1 MANSEDNKSYQ
12 TLLCSNFEILSVT
25 TSISNSNLD
34 FFQPNRQNDLILDS
48 TQKFSNLRLEDWR
61 KTQLLK
67 GDYAW
72 LQKLFQKKKA
82 FPPFILPFLIFFFGL
97 TEMISYSYNFKV
109 LKFWSYSNN
118 FKKMFQISNNFWQRS
133 NWSFSNVKL

>member
-61 KTQLLK
+61 KTQVFFSSNFV
-67 GDYAW
+67 DYK
-72 LQKLFQKKKA
+72 QQTMRTKICFD
-82 FPPFILPFLIFFFGL
+82 F
-97 TEMISYSYNFKV
+97 N
-109 LKFWSYSNN
+109 
-118 FKKMFQISNNFWQRS
+118 
-133 NWSFSNVKL
+133 